1 MWALS
6 GPVGVECQ
14 IEYSY
19 LEISVR
25 TNHSFY
31 RQLNLLTRMTY
42 YRSVSSRFNTAL
54 CRWLVLTRAFC
65 HSIREPIIAAGEIS
79 SVRST

>member
-1 MWALS
+1 M
-6 GPVGVECQ
+6 GVECQ
-14 IEYSY
+14 IEYSC

-31 RQLNLLTRMTY
+31 RQLNLLTRMTHY
-42 YRSVSSRFNTAL
+42 QSASVSSHFNTAL
-54 CRWLVLTRAFC
+54 CSWLALTRAFC

-79 SVRST
+79 SVRSR